1 MEKWFAK
8 RKSWRHAP
16 PFDMPQIAPGAQV
29 SNNAR
34 LADDVVVS
42 AGAIV
47 EDECE
52 IGEGSHIGANSI
64 IWRGAKI
71 GKNNRI
77 FPFCSLGGE
86 PQDKKFHGEE
96 SRLIIGDN
104 NSIREYCSFNRG
116 TEGGGGETRIGS
128 NNWIMGYVHVAHDCI
143 VGDNT
148 IIANCAQFAGHVKIG
163 DGAVIGGG
171 SLFHQFL
178 RIGSLAMVGG
188 GEAVR
193 QDVPPYS
200 LSARGVVGVNGE
212 GMRRAG
218 FDAEVISRVKSA
230 YRMMYSADMK
240 LSEAR
245 EKIEEKAREHDCSA
259 LRTLVEFLSCDDLQ
273 LIRPSR

>member
-1 MEKWFAK
+1 
-8 RKSWRHAP
+8 
-16 PFDMPQIAPGAQV
+16 MPKIASGAQV
-29 SNNAR
+29 SNTAR
-34 LADDVVVS
+34 LADDVVVG

-52 IGEGSHIGANSI
+52 IGEGCEIGANSI
-64 IWRGAKI
+64 IWRGATM

-86 PQDKKFHGEE
+86 PQDKKFRGEE

-104 NSIREYCSFNRG
+104 NVIREYCSFNRG
-116 TEGGGGETRIGS
+116 TAGGGSETRIGN

-143 VGDNT
+143 VGDNI
-148 IIANCAQFAGHVKIG
+148 IIANCAQFAGHVEIG
-163 DGAVIGGG
+163 NGAVIGGG

-178 RIGSLAMVGG
+178 RIGELAMVGG

-193 QDVPPYS
+193 QDIPPFA
-200 LSARGVVGVNGE
+200 LSARGVVGTNSE
-212 GMRRAG
+212 GLRRAG
-218 FDAEVISRVKSA
+218 FDAEVISRVKAA
-230 YRMMYSADMK
+230 YRTIYTGDLP

-245 EKIEEKAREHDCSA
+245 TKIEDMAREHECSA
-259 LRTLVEFLSCDDLQ
+259 LRSLVEFLSLDNLQ